1 MSFISLTFI
10 WKYKYPLS
18 CNILSYPMWTWVCL
32 YVSWWIHPGR
42 KFNKQ
47 VVFLFNYCP
56 CLTCL
61 IVSRSLNSYKV
72 PDPVEAL
79 NPALNSL
86 KVELSPI
93 LSTVKTLNLV
103 LNLVKAPNLVLNP
116 VKALNLVLNPGK
128 AVHSVEVN

>member
-10 WKYKYPLS
+10 WKYKYS
-18 CNILSYPMWTWVCL
+18 CLVTFCRIPCEPGFVCTFPDEYTL
-32 YVSWWIHPGR
+32 DVNLIS
-42 KFNKQ
+42 KLF
-47 VVFLFNYCP
+47 FFNYCP

-72 PDPVEAL
+72 PNPVEAL
-79 NPALNSL
+79 NPTLNSL

-103 LNLVKAPNLVLNP
+103 LNLVKAPNLALNP

>member
-1 MSFISLTFI
+1 MKIQV
-10 WKYKYPLS
+10 PLS

-32 YVSWWIHPGR
+32 YVSWWIHPGLDVNLIS
-42 KFNKQ
+42 KFFF
-47 VVFLFNYCP
+47 FLNYCP

-72 PDPVEAL
+72 PNPVEAL

>member
-1 MSFISLTFI
+1 MKIQV
-10 WKYKYPLS
+10 PLS

-32 YVSWWIHPGR
+32 YVSWWIHPGLDVNLIS
-42 KFNKQ
+42 KLFF
-47 VVFLFNYCP
+47 FLNYCP

-72 PDPVEAL
+72 PNPVEAL

-103 LNLVKAPNLVLNP
+103 LNLVKALNLVLNP

>member
-1 MSFISLTFI
+1 MKIQV
-10 WKYKYPLS
+10 PLS

-32 YVSWWIHPGR
+32 YVSWWIHPGLDVNLIS
-42 KFNKQ
+42 KLFF
-47 VVFLFNYCP
+47 FLNYCP

-72 PDPVEAL
+72 PNPVEAL

-93 LSTVKTLNLV
+93 LSTVKTEPSESTESGTEPSESTESCTEPRESCTQCGGELADLQ
-103 LNLVKAPNLVLNP
+103 KC
-116 VKALNLVLNPGK
+116 
-128 AVHSVEVN
+128 

>member
-1 MSFISLTFI
+1 MKIQVPF
-10 WKYKYPLS
+10 S

-32 YVSWWIHPGR
+32 YVSWWIHPGLDVNLIS
-42 KFNKQ
+42 KLFF
-47 VVFLFNYCP
+47 FLNYCP

-72 PDPVEAL
+72 PNPVEAL